1 MRRPLALGPDRPHPG
16 RQTEETTIM
25 EMLDSLTATL
35 ANLMSPPDG
44 IDFDSSSPPAEAAL
58 TAPGPVSWRIFKNPV
73 AL

>member
-1 MRRPLALGPDRPHPG
+1 
-16 RQTEETTIM
+16 M